1 VTRYLVDTDVISAAA
16 PSTAAT
22 RPEIVE
28 WIDAHSDDLFLS
40 AVTIA
45 EIADGIAK
53 AKREGATRKASD
65 LSAWLQ
71 TVLHLYGD
79 RVLPFDTPTAEI
91 AGALAD
97 LARGRGHS
105 PGFADVAIAAT
116 ARHHGLTILS
126 RNERHFAP
134 MAVAVIVKN
143 QRSPFNGSENRKLHG
158 RRRNDVPST
167 THPTVEFEGTGTG
180 RLYNATCA
188 TA

>member
-1 VTRYLVDTDVISAAA
+1 MTRYLVDTNIISTTA
-16 PSTAAT
+16 PTAAVT
-22 RPEIVE
+22 RPEIIE
-28 WIDAHSDDLFLS
+28 WMDAHSDDLFLS

-53 AKREGATRKASD
+53 AEREGAKRKAAD

-79 RVLPFDTPTAEI
+79 RVLPFDTSTAEI

-97 LARGRGHS
+97 RARGRGHS

-116 ARHHGLTILS
+116 ARRYGLTILS

-134 MAVAVIVKN
+134 MDVVVID
-143 QRSPFNGSENRKLHG
+143 PFQKLPAG
-158 RRRNDVPST
+158 K
-167 THPTVEFEGTGTG
+167 
-180 RLYNATCA
+180 
-188 TA
+188 